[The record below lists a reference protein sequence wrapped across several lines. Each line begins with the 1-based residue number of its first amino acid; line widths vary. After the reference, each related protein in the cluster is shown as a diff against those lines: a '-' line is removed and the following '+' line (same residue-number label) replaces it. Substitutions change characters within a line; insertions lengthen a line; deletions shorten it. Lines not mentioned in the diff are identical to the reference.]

1 MFADGVVAGHLN
13 LAKLPQRF
21 VEPQQKISYWA
32 KKPYSLFTRLYA
44 LVISN
49 LCNVSKALQ
58 FFVEFIGVGG
68 HFPFFTVSKRFARAL
83 CC

>member
-1 MFADGVVAGHLN
+1 MLIFADGIGAGHLN

-21 VEPQQKISYWA
+21 VEPQQKISNRA
-32 KKPYSLFTRLYA
+32 KKLQSPFTRLYA

-58 FFVEFIGVGG
+58 LFFEFVGVGG
-68 HFPFFTVSKRFARAL
+68 HFHSSLSVSG
-83 CC
+83 

>member
-1 MFADGVVAGHLN
+1 MFAFADGIGAGHLN

-21 VEPQQKISYWA
+21 VEPQQKISYRA
-32 KKPYSLFTRLYA
+32 KKSERPFTCLYA

-58 FFVEFIGVGG
+58 LFFEFVGVGG
-68 HFPFFTVSKRFARAL
+68 HFHSSLSVSG
-83 CC
+83 